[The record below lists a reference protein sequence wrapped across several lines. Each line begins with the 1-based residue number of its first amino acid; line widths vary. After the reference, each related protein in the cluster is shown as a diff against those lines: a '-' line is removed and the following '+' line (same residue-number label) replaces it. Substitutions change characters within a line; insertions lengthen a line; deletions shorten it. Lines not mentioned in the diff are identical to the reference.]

1 MTTALVGLASAATIA
16 TTWSAGLTPRQP
28 TAQALQVTVSSQAGV
43 VTADPATPP
52 KTAAATPSS
61 KPSASA
67 GGKPRATPTAGG
79 ATSKAA
85 PAPAPA
91 PAPKPAPTSGRVDGA
106 LVSTQYGQ
114 VQVRVRF
121 TGKRITSV
129 TALHLT
135 DSSGTSVMISQRA
148 APILRSEAMTKQSAQ
163 IDMVS
168 GATYTSEGYIQS
180 LQSAIDAAHLA

>member
-16 TTWSAGLTPRQP
+16 TSWSAGLTPRLP
-28 TAQALQVTVSSQAGV
+28 TATSVHVEAASGAGP
-43 VTADPATPP
+43 VTADPPATAPKHPTTTRSRTAPP
-52 KTAAATPSS
+52 SGRSSS
-61 KPSASA
+61 K
-67 GGKPRATPTAGG
+67 TP
-79 ATSKAA
+79 A
-85 PAPAPA
+85 PKAPAPA
-91 PAPKPAPTSGRVDGA
+91 PAPKSGHVDGA
-106 LVSTQYGQ
+106 VVSTRYGQ

-121 TGKRITSV
+121 TGKKITAV

-135 DSSGTSVMISQRA
+135 DSSGTSVAISQQA
-148 APILRSEAMTKQSAQ
+148 APILRGEALQKQSAQ

>member
-28 TAQALQVTVSSQAGV
+28 SPQALQGTVSSGAGV
-43 VTADPATPP
+43 VTADPVTPAP
-52 KTAAATPSS
+52 SKATAAA
-61 KPSASA
+61 
-67 GGKPRATPTAGG
+67 GGPKPRATPSSGG
-79 ATSKAA
+79 ASSKAA
-85 PAPAPA
+85 PAPAPKPVA
-91 PAPKPAPTSGRVDGA
+91 KPAPTSGRVNGA
-106 LVSTQYGQ
+106 VISTQYGQ
-114 VQVRVRF
+114 VQVQVRF
-121 TGKRITSV
+121 TGKTITSV

-148 APILRSEAMTKQSAQ
+148 APILRNEAMANQSAQ

-168 GATYTSEGYIQS
+168 GATYTSEAYIQS